1 MPYNGGIMAFA
12 VLLTGILF
20 VILAITVLKIHPFL
34 ALILA
39 AFLVGLL
46 SPVPLGLREE
56 LEFETARLDFGLEN
70 GEISSSEY
78 QQLKATARERV
89 RERLDA
95 RPRKPG
101 TDAVQALELTTREF
115 GTTAASIGL
124 VIVLAAIIGQ
134 CLLESGAADKI
145 TRRLLALLGEK
156 RAPVALL
163 SSGYFLSIPVFFDT
177 VFFLLVPLARALRL
191 RTGKNFVLYVLAV
204 CAGGAITHTLVPPTP
219 GPLLMVENLS
229 AQGLTLGSAIGFGF
243 LLGLFPAAVGLWL
256 ARILDRRLD
265 ISPGP
270 ALGVDDQQLQEI
282 LHKTESQLPGFLP
295 SVLPVLLPV
304 LLISGNTMLETL
316 AAETVSSF
324 PDWMLATAA
333 FLGNKNMALLIGAGF
348 AAALLIRHQRLSLRS
363 LSEKLEPAILSA
375 GVIIL
380 ITAAGGAFGKML
392 ARSGISDALQGWMG
406 DGQYAAAG
414 YILLGWILASIMK
427 IAQGSGTVAMITASG
442 MMAAILGSEPVLPC
456 HPVYLFAAIGF
467 GGMVF
472 SWMNDSGFWVVGK
485 MSGFSEQETL
495 KTWTPLLALMGV
507 AGLVEVLVLSFL
519 FPMR

>member
-1 MPYNGGIMAFA
+1 MAFT
-12 VLLTGILF
+12 VLLVGILF
-20 VILAITVLKIHPFL
+20 VVLTVTVLKIHPFL

-46 SPVPLGLREE
+46 SPVPLGLKEE
-56 LEFETARLDFGLEN
+56 VEFETARLDFRLEN
-70 GEISSSEY
+70 GEITANEY
-78 QQLKATARERV
+78 QQLKGTTRERV
-89 RERLDA
+89 RERLEG

-101 TDAVQALELTTREF
+101 AGAVQALELTTREF
-115 GTTAASIGL
+115 GSTAASIGL

-145 TRRLLALLGEK
+145 TWRLLAFLGEK
-156 RAPVALL
+156 RAPLALL

-177 VFFLLVPLARALRL
+177 VFFLLIPLARALRL
-191 RTGKNFVLYVLAV
+191 RTGKNFLLYVLAV
-204 CAGGAITHTLVPPTP
+204 CAGGVITHSLVPPTP

-243 LLGLFPAAVGLWL
+243 LLGLFPAAVGLWF
-256 ARILDRRLD
+256 ARTLNRRMD

-282 LHKTESQLPGFLP
+282 LHKPESRLPGFLP

-304 LLISGNTMLETL
+304 LLISGNTVLETL
-316 AAETVSSF
+316 VEGTVF
-324 PDWMLATAA
+324 PVPDWILATAA
-333 FLGNKNMALLIGAGF
+333 FLGNKNMALLIGTGF
-348 AAALLIRHQRLSLRS
+348 AAALLIRHQQLSLRAF
-363 LSEKLEPAILSA
+363 SEKLEPAMLSA

-406 DGQYAAAG
+406 DGEYAAAG
-414 YILLGWILASIMK
+414 YILLAWILAAIMK

-467 GGMVF
+467 GGLLI

-485 MSGFSEQETL
+485 MSGFTEKETL

-507 AGLVEVLVLSFL
+507 AGLVEVLVLNFL

>member
-1 MPYNGGIMAFA
+1 MMAFT
-12 VLLTGILF
+12 VLLAGILF
-20 VILAITVLKIHPFL
+20 VVLTITVLKIHPFL

-56 LEFETARLDFGLEN
+56 VEFETARLDFRLEN
-70 GEISSSEY
+70 GEITANEY
-78 QQLKATARERV
+78 QQLKGTTRERV
-89 RERLDA
+89 RERLEA

-101 TDAVQALELTTREF
+101 ADAVQALELTTREF
-115 GTTAASIGL
+115 GTTGASIGL

-145 TRRLLALLGEK
+145 TRRLLAFLGEK
-156 RAPVALL
+156 RAPLALL

-177 VFFLLVPLARALRL
+177 VFFLLIPLARALRL
-191 RTGKNFVLYVLAV
+191 RTGKNFLLYVLAI
-204 CAGGAITHTLVPPTP
+204 CTGGVITHSLVPPTP

-229 AQGLTLGSAIGFGF
+229 DQGLTLGSAIGFGF

-256 ARILDRRLD
+256 ARSINRRMD

-282 LHKTESQLPGFLP
+282 LHQPEARLPRFLP

-304 LLISGNTMLETL
+304 LLISGNTVLETL
-316 AAETVSSF
+316 VEGTVF
-324 PDWMLATAA
+324 PVPDWILATAA
-333 FLGNKNMALLIGAGF
+333 FLGNKNMALLIGTGF
-348 AAALLIRHQRLSLRS
+348 AAALLIRHQRLSLRAF
-363 LSEKLEPAILSA
+363 SEKLEPAILSA

-414 YILLGWILASIMK
+414 YILLAWILASIMK

-467 GGMVF
+467 GGLLI
-472 SWMNDSGFWVVGK
+472 SWMNDSGFWVVCK
-485 MSGFSEQETL
+485 MSGFTEKQTL
-495 KTWTPLLALMGV
+495 KTWTPLLAMIGV

>member
-1 MPYNGGIMAFA
+1 MAFI
-12 VLLTGILF
+12 VLLAGILF
-20 VILAITVLKIHPFL
+20 VVLAVTVLKIHPFL

-46 SPVPLGLREE
+46 SPVPLGLKEE
-56 LEFETARLDFGLEN
+56 EEFERARLDFRLEN
-70 GEISSSEY
+70 GEITTNEHR
-78 QQLKATARERV
+78 QLRRTLRERV
-89 RERLDA
+89 RERLES

-101 TDAVQALELTTREF
+101 ADAVKALELTTREF

-156 RAPVALL
+156 RAPLALL

-177 VFFLLVPLARALRL
+177 VFFLLIPLARALRL
-191 RTGKNFVLYVLAV
+191 RTGKNFLLYVLAI
-204 CAGGAITHTLVPPTP
+204 CTGGVITHSLVPPTP

-229 AQGLTLGSAIGFGF
+229 DQGLTLGAAIGFGF

-256 ARILDRRLD
+256 GITINRRMD

-282 LHKTESQLPGFLP
+282 LHQPEARLPRFLP

-304 LLISGNTMLETL
+304 LLISGNTVLETL
-316 AAETVSSF
+316 VEGTVF
-324 PDWMLATAA
+324 PVPDSMLATAA
-333 FLGNKNMALLIGAGF
+333 FLGNKNMALLIGTGF
-348 AAALLIRHQRLSLRS
+348 AAALLIRHQRLSLRAF
-363 LSEKLEPAILSA
+363 SEKLEPAILSA

-392 ARSGISDALQGWMG
+392 ARGGISDALQGWMG
-406 DGQYAAAG
+406 DGQYVAAG
-414 YILLGWILASIMK
+414 YILLAWILASIMK

-467 GGMVF
+467 GALPI
-472 SWMNDSGFWVVGK
+472 SWMNDSGFWVVCK
-485 MSGFSEQETL
+485 MSGFTEKETL
-495 KTWTPLLALMGV
+495 RTWTPLLAAIGV

>member
-1 MPYNGGIMAFA
+1 MMAFT
-12 VLLTGILF
+12 VLLVGILF
-20 VILAITVLKIHPFL
+20 VVLTVTVLKIHPFL

-46 SPVPLGLREE
+46 SPIPLGLKEE
-56 LEFETARLDFGLEN
+56 VEFETARLDFRLEN
-70 GEISSSEY
+70 GEITPNEY
-78 QQLKATARERV
+78 QQLKGTTRERV
-89 RERLDA
+89 RERLEA

-101 TDAVQALELTTREF
+101 AGAVQALELTTREF

-145 TRRLLALLGEK
+145 TRRLLAFLGEK
-156 RAPVALL
+156 RAPLALL

-177 VFFLLVPLARALRL
+177 VFFLLIPLARALRL
-191 RTGKNFVLYVLAV
+191 RTGKNFLLYVLAV
-204 CAGGAITHTLVPPTP
+204 CAGGVITHSLVPPTP

-243 LLGLFPAAVGLWL
+243 LLGLFPAAMGLWL
-256 ARILDRRLD
+256 AGTLNRRMD
-265 ISPGP
+265 ISAGP

-282 LHKTESQLPGFLP
+282 LHKPESRLPGFLP

-304 LLISGNTMLETL
+304 LLISGNTVLETL
-316 AAETVSSF
+316 VEGTVF
-324 PDWMLATAA
+324 PVPDWILATAA
-333 FLGNKNMALLIGAGF
+333 FLGNKNMALLIGTGF
-348 AAALLIRHQRLSLRS
+348 AAALLIRHQQLSLRAF
-363 LSEKLEPAILSA
+363 SEKLEPAMLSA

-414 YILLGWILASIMK
+414 YILLAWILASIMK

-467 GGMVF
+467 GGLLI

-485 MSGFSEQETL
+485 MSGFTEKETL